1 MSSHYRSG
9 SLDPRTRCARSA
21 AMLLAHALMDLR
33 RVSSVLTVNQ
43 DGEDQAVTVQA
54 EVDGYMLTVNVHPCA
69 EDAVDDSMSNRQVW
83 DATRTVSWSVLIM
96 VDPTT
101 TPEVL
106 SGVMVRE
113 YSWSILADTLV
124 AKVPTAEVDQ

>member
-43 DGEDQAVTVQA
+43 DGEDQAVTVHA
-54 EVDGYMLTVNVHPCA
+54 EVDGYLLTVDVRPCA
-69 EDAVDDSMSNRQVW
+69 EDAVDDPMSNRQVW